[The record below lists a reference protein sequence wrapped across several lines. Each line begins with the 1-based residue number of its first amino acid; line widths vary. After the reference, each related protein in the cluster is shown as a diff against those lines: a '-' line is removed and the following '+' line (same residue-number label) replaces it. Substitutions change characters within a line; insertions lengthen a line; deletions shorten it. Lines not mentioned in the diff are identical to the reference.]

1 MGRVRLLIAAGR
13 SEVGFGHSQAPLDL
27 LRNILVSDSMTAVA
41 RVSKTHVSCRAGA
54 VQDCYAGGGCHPS
67 MLRD

>member
-1 MGRVRLLIAAGR
+1 M
-13 SEVGFGHSQAPLDL
+13 GFGHSQAPLDL